1 MNNPQH
7 TSFSQE
13 IRIERFE
20 PTPLSVPLID
30 PFVIATGRI
39 DVTRAVLVTVALR
52 DESSGR
58 RAIGI
63 GEAAA
68 FPPVT
73 REDQPDLLRKLQA
86 VHPVLLEKR
95 FSIGHDL
102 SPIAEWLGALL
113 GDAPVARAGV
123 ETALL
128 DALGRLR
135 GVPVRVLLG
144 GAVGGRTKTLV
155 TDVTIPMHEPSYMAR
170 LARDWFALGFDHFKI
185 KVGLDRDRDVAAIQ
199 AIRDSVPAPLFR
211 LDANGGFTA
220 EDALSLMRDLA
231 ALRVVVE
238 CFEQPCAT
246 DDIEGMAKVAAS
258 IAVPVI
264 ADESVKTLADA
275 ERIQRSAAADGI
287 NLKLAKSGGLI
298 DAFTL
303 GRRARNLGLSLMCGG
318 MVETR
323 LGMTAAAHVAAG
335 LGGVEF
341 VDLDT
346 ALLLRHDPFRGGYS
360 SEGPRICLSDEAGL
374 GIEHRGKAT

>member
-1 MNNPQH
+1 
-7 TSFSQE
+7 
-13 IRIERFE
+13 
-20 PTPLSVPLID
+20 
-30 PFVIATGRI
+30 
-39 DVTRAVLVTVALR
+39 
-52 DESSGR
+52 
-58 RAIGI
+58 
-63 GEAAA
+63 
-68 FPPVT
+68 
-73 REDQPDLLRKLQA
+73 
-86 VHPVLLEKR
+86 
-95 FSIGHDL
+95 
-102 SPIAEWLGALL
+102 
-113 GDAPVARAGV
+113 
-123 ETALL
+123 
-128 DALGRLR
+128 
-135 GVPVRVLLG
+135 VRVLLG